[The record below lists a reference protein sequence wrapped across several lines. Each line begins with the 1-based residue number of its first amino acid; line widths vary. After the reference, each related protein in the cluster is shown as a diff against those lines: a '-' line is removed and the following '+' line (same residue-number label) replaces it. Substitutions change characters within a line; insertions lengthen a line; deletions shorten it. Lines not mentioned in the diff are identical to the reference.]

1 MHRHRCRNEKARG
14 CEPFKCRLRIR
25 PGLFLNGFFSIRNT
39 VCWSFLR
46 VHYAGYVYP
55 AAFARLSPKVRD
67 LVVVAGA
74 HLLLNVNQ
82 RLHIATLWAGINRY
96 VLSPQR
102 KEHRSPGWHRL
113 PVFALFNA
121 LTCCALRFVE
131 PTPPESHRQDHH
143 IGIWCWL
150 TESNRRHPAYKAGA
164 LPTELNQQIAH
175 FTDRL
180 FKPLGFQFNAYTTPP
195 EQSSLL

>member
-102 KEHRSPGWHRL
+102 KEHCP
-113 PVFALFNA
+113 
-121 LTCCALRFVE
+121 
-131 PTPPESHRQDHH
+131 
-143 IGIWCWL
+143 
-150 TESNRRHPAYKAGA
+150 ESNRRHARFHG
-164 LPTELNQQIAH
+164 L
-175 FTDRL
+175 
-180 FKPLGFQFNAYTTPP
+180 
-195 EQSSLL
+195 QSSMLLPVVRSVSWSRRRRNRTGRIITLVYGAG

>member
-102 KEHRSPGWHRL
+102 KEHCLRWIFASRCETQTSVLL
-113 PVFALFNA
+113 PVV
-121 LTCCALRFVE
+121 RSV
-131 PTPPESHRQDHH
+131 SWSRRRR
-143 IGIWCWL
+143 
-150 TESNRRHPAYKAGA
+150 NRTGRIITLVYGAG
-164 LPTELNQQIAH
+164 
-175 FTDRL
+175 
-180 FKPLGFQFNAYTTPP
+180 
-195 EQSSLL
+195 